1 MDFKIELGN
10 RHSFIEDNLKSAIPN
25 VQGPHGI
32 LFDSMKYSLAAGGK
46 RLRPM
51 LLLEAC
57 RISGGDI
64 EKAMPFAC
72 AIEMIHT
79 YSLIHDDLPAM
90 DDDDLRRGKP
100 TNHKVYGEGIAVLA
114 GDGLLN
120 YAFETMLEASVNSG
134 EDCMRHIRA
143 ANEIAKGAGVFG
155 MIAGQTADLESE
167 GKRVDE
173 ATLEF
178 IHMNKTAQLIIRPM
192 RAGAILAGASEE
204 ALEAITEYAKNIGL
218 GFQIVDDI
226 LDVIGDQ
233 EKLGKNVGSDI
244 EKEKSTYPSMYGLE
258 ESKQIAFD
266 KIAKAKAAISFFG
279 SEAEFLLGLADYIT
293 DREF

>member
-1 MDFKIELGN
+1 MDFKAELGK
-10 RHSFIEDNLKSAIPN
+10 RHSFIEERLKIAIPD
-25 VQGPHGI
+25 VHGPHGI

-57 RISGGDI
+57 KISGGDI
-64 EKAMPFAC
+64 EMAIPFAC
-72 AIEMIHT
+72 ATEMIHT

-100 TNHKVYGEGIAVLA
+100 TNHKVFGEGIAVLA
-114 GDGLLN
+114 GDGLLS
-120 YAFETMLEASVNSG
+120 YAFETMLEASVKSG
-134 EDCMRHIRA
+134 EDSMRCLKA
-143 ANEIAKGAGVFG
+143 VNEIAKGAGVFG

-167 GKRVDE
+167 GKKIDE

-192 RAGAILAGASEE
+192 RAGAILAGASEQ

-226 LDVIGDQ
+226 LDVVGDQ
-233 EKLGKNVGSDI
+233 EKLGKNIGSDV
-244 EKEKSTYPSMYGLE
+244 ENEKSTYPSMYGLE
-258 ESKQIAFD
+258 ESKRIAFE
-266 KIAKAKAAISFFG
+266 KIERAKGAIAFFG
-279 SEAEFLLGLADYIT
+279 SKAAFLSDLADYIT